1 MFIDSHDQLVARQF
15 QLFRRAFHDA
25 DIGLMRNQPVDI
37 RFGLAGLGQ
46 RGTRR
51 FIEYAHRKLENRLP
65 VHLQQWRADH
75 GTSCDLSGNT
85 EQTGMLAV
93 GMKIGCQD
101 ARCFAGFEHHGTSA
115 VAEQHTRRAIV
126 EIQNAREHF
135 GADDQRALGGA
146 GPDQRIRNR
155 QRIDEAA
162 AHSLHVERGATC
174 DAEFVLED
182 GGGRGEN
189 HVRRRRRDDDQ
200 VDLRRV
206 ATCRLQRM
214 PAGFERQVAAGDVR
228 RSEMARTDTGALHD
242 PLIGGFNPALCQL
255 AAQIVVGDAV
265 WREVAAGA
273 GNA

>member
-1 MFIDSHDQLVARQF
+1 
-15 QLFRRAFHDA
+15 
-25 DIGLMRNQPVDI
+25 
-37 RFGLAGLGQ
+37 
-46 RGTRR
+46 
-51 FIEYAHRKLENRLP
+51 
-65 VHLQQWRADH
+65 
-75 GTSCDLSGNT
+75 
-85 EQTGMLAV
+85 MLAI
-93 GMKIGCQD
+93 GMKIGRQD
-101 ARCFAGFEHHGTSA
+101 ARCFACFEHHGTSA

-135 GADDQRALGGA
+135 GADDQRAFGGA
-146 GPDQRIRNR
+146 SPDQRICDR
-155 QRIDEAA
+155 QRVDEAA
-162 AHSLHVERGATC
+162 AYSLHVEGRATC
-174 DAEFVLED
+174 DPELVLED

-200 VDLRRV
+200 VDLRRI

-242 PLIGGFNPALCQL
+242 PLVGGFDPALGQL

-265 WREVAAGA
+265 WREVTASA